1 MILFT
6 SHRAGKMKKT
16 TFSDAGK
23 EMEWPDFSYTSGGNG
38 INLSGRE
45 KRLDI
50 SLFDY
55 VYFQMF
61 LN

>member
-1 MILFT
+1 
-6 SHRAGKMKKT
+6 MKKT
-16 TFSDAGK
+16 TFSDASK

-38 INLSGRE
+38 LNLSGRE
-45 KRLDI
+45 IKLDI

-55 VYFQMF
+55 VYFQKF

>member
-1 MILFT
+1 
-6 SHRAGKMKKT
+6 MKKT
-16 TFSDAGK
+16 TFSDASK

-38 INLSGRE
+38 LNLSGRE
-45 KRLDI
+45 KKLDI

-55 VYFQMF
+55 VYFQKF